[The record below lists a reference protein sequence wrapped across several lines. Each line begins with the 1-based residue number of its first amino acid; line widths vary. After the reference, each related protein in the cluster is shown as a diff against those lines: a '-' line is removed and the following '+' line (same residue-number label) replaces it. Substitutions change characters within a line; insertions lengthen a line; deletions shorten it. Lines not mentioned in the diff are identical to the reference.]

1 MQSEV
6 INEMRRISRYDV
18 AEVDEVSL
26 GRDLT
31 SGRLC
36 SDVLAWTEL
45 HPM

>member
-6 INEMRRISRYDV
+6 VSEMRRISRFDV
-18 AEVDEVSL
+18 DEVDEGAL

-31 SGRLC
+31 NGRLC

>member
-31 SGRLC
+31 SGCLC
-36 SDVLAWTEL
+36 SDALAWTEL

>member
-6 INEMRRISRYDV
+6 VSEMRRISRYDV
-18 AEVDEVSL
+18 DEVDEVSV